1 MDEPYLKSITSIESK
16 DKEFT
21 YLNNKEKIED
31 LMKFFGVKVK
41 AQKPPNSVENPPLF
55 NTITQQHHNTVEQ
68 QDHTTIP
75 QYHDNTVK
83 PQNDITTELE
93 HNSTIPQEYLTDIES
108 LNRELNKDFLEK
120 DSEVG
125 ENLNES
131 KSKIERSEDSNP
143 FQPLENEL
151 LPSDE
156 NHKVAM
162 VFKGLEW
169 ERPNVNPNVLK
180 SCLDLLHN
188 VSQSNADNY
197 KERFAKAHNQFKGLL
212 KGYSKEERKPLNMA
226 LNDLSRVL
234 GRTLTN
240 KNIKKE

>member
-1 MDEPYLKSITSIESK
+1 
-16 DKEFT
+16 
-21 YLNNKEKIED
+21 
-31 LMKFFGVKVK
+31 
-41 AQKPPNSVENPPLF
+41 
-55 NTITQQHHNTVEQ
+55 
-68 QDHTTIP
+68 
-75 QYHDNTVK
+75 
-83 PQNDITTELE
+83 
-93 HNSTIPQEYLTDIES
+93 
-108 LNRELNKDFLEK
+108 
-120 DSEVG
+120 
-125 ENLNES
+125 
-131 KSKIERSEDSNP
+131 
-143 FQPLENEL
+143 
-151 LPSDE
+151 
-156 NHKVAM
+156 M